1 MERTNKRQIATWM
14 MVAILVLALAVIAAV
29 GLNVP
34 TLKVSAE
41 EMQGLSDY
49 PIVQVTPEMV
59 PNNPERPT
67 ADIFPCFTPISYD
80 KIKSWD
86 FSTDEVIH
94 LIFDFDEDG
103 FYYGLYI
110 DGTWR
115 ENPIHETY
123 SDNSTLQSA
132 VSDGSYYYTANG
144 GPARVGGRYLIG
156 SKIIFETEAQIR
168 YERIGTTTATIN
180 PGEYTVVTPEYDPD
194 YQCYIFPGQFAIND
208 ISIDFSL
215 FDRMR
220 LIGNSF
226 PVIGFTCI
234 SGDGSSSP
242 YEFKLLYDEE
252 ESGQSSSVVRVGE
265 TDYPSLSDAFEASD
279 AGDVLVLLDDIDV
292 SDQPNYITVN
302 KSITIDLNGHTLNV
316 GDSYETP
323 AIVVGDND
331 ETNGSVVLSVINS
344 VPADGGVLG
353 FCYVGQDDSYILFFD
368 CRLSFTVEEVES
380 TSHMNKIATGYE
392 AVEIGSTDPT
402 YASGFRSVI
411 RPEQH
416 THGGIT
422 FTAWES
428 TNSLP
433 TEAGSYYL
441 TSDVTISSSW
451 NVPSGTTNLCLNGH
465 RIAAASGN
473 YISVI
478 TVQNGA
484 TLNLYDCDTTTHY
497 YYVDADFDVQN
508 RAPDRNK
515 MYDIGEIAAD
525 GPSNTAYVA
534 STKKG
539 TFKGGYITGGTGQG
553 LTSNSRNISGG
564 GFQIYGGGTLNM
576 YGGCIFGNYTNA
588 TSDQGNGGGGVYI
601 YANGVFNMNGGYII
615 GNQGGNCGG
624 AVENHGTF
632 TMNDGYIGHNT
643 AGDGGW
649 AAGGGISNAGT
660 MTMNGGVIEGNE
672 AGGHGNLTGKIGGGI
687 NNGGNLTINGGSV
700 INNFSDNVG
709 GGIYTTASLMIGAG
723 AKITGNYNDVTK
735 KADNVYLETD
745 KMITIGSAL
754 TEKNSVGVTVKGG
767 TGVLTSG
774 WSDYMEGE
782 DPSDYFVSDAEGLY
796 FILNQDGEVEIT
808 DEALPMLHVHDGV
821 TFTAWESTNSLPTEE
836 GNYYLTADVTLSSS
850 WNVPTGT
857 TNLCLNGHGIKVTGI
872 DSVIY
877 IASGRT
883 LNVYDCGDT
892 VHYFDRDGTNRFAI
906 NIDET
911 EGSGRNSFVGGY
923 IAGGKGKDNQMHG
936 GGVYVNGTF
945 NLYGGN
951 IIGNTLTA
959 SDNCGAGVYCNENS
973 IFRMYG
979 GSISYNYAQNAG
991 CAIFGWKN
999 CSIEIHGGEIS
1010 YNKTNWSSG
1019 SAISFWNPNGYTVS
1033 LKLYGGSIHDNSS
1046 HGGEGAVNLVTAS
1059 PTVGLKGGLIV
1070 QDNTTDSTAGNAAL
1084 NVYVGTN
1091 PINIEGTLSSDA
1103 KICIK
1108 LSSGTGVFTS
1118 GWSTY
1123 MGSADPAD
1131 YFYSENEAYSV
1142 YLKDGEAAILEEA
1155 PPIPVS
1161 LGEGKLY
1168 VGGEDIVKADSY
1180 TVSGNGGG
1188 SAVYSEDEQ
1197 GNRFLTLTD
1206 YVYEGPGYSG
1216 GGEGGGIDYRGG
1228 GTLTILLVGNSSITK
1243 ADDSGIGRSHG
1254 IYLDNGTLII
1264 DGTGSLTIGFADDRG
1279 GWKSN
1284 GIFNERGSFVMNGGT
1299 VVSNAGVGD
1308 ESAGIYAGGGITF
1321 NGGNF
1326 TGNGNYT
1333 TNYES
1338 RGIYSS
1344 SITINGGTVNAYAP
1358 LDNQYQARA
1367 FDNSTVIINNGTV
1380 TAYGKVAFKNT
1391 SGVRFGQQTTRSIL
1405 AGDDPDSATKVDGI
1419 GQTKY
1424 VHISVSTHVHNYSE
1438 DWSSDDTYHWHDCL
1452 NAGCNVPEGS
1462 KEAHVYG
1469 DDISETTYYVC
1480 SVCEYENKDRKDEYE
1495 IYQTYGPVTK
1505 YELYIAGSQV
1515 TSAALSGEG
1524 WSYDPETN
1532 TLTLNSFTY
1541 EGEGADNSK
1550 LWRFNSVVTYAGEEP
1565 FSLILAGEN
1574 SITNTKDNYD
1584 YIMALLSIADLTIS
1598 GDGSLTL
1605 SAPNAAS
1612 TMSMGLYVDAD
1623 LYVNGGEITAI
1634 GGRSEWRSAGICV
1647 SGMRF
1652 VQKGGSVFAQGG
1664 LSDDDESYGL
1674 YALGVPQTS
1683 SADANDS
1690 GEMSG
1695 GDIVDGITIG
1705 ASVKNFIAD
1714 GHTSALY
1721 TKGMIDFKRGY
1732 TAWLNS
1738 DSSSD
1743 GTKFSAGEYENT
1755 ALADY
1760 KHIEIA
1766 EDSLWVIKMKVKPA
1780 VPSSY
1785 TAYIGEDET
1794 IVRVYDV
1801 SLYRIAIAGGEKQ
1814 EPVPAQPSDIAA
1826 GTTITVKLSIPDA
1839 LLGKDF
1845 TILHVHA
1852 ADDYSFVV
1860 FEREEN
1866 EKCVLIRGVDRLSDF
1881 AFVAKKADLNSSVP
1895 VNPVNPIDPVD
1906 PADPSGPEGGQPL
1919 DIEPEVT
1926 QEDDPALENWTLTP
1940 QGGQTEPEEGEE
1952 VNNKKPAVMVSLE
1965 DTEAQEGVSVEV
1977 EVKTEIS
1984 EEVQLSEKNVLN
1996 QVLQSDDEIAI
2007 VYDVKLIRTMIENGV
2022 EIREEIQPSDIK
2034 PGTIISI
2041 DMTIPEELRGKPFKL
2056 LHIHSDDDIKEIA
2069 SYSVSEDGNSLTVRV
2084 NRLSEFA
2091 FVGKA
2096 PAGGSGENGKEP
2108 VEPNKIP
2115 DGAIAGIV
2123 IGSSFGVL
2131 LLGFLIFLLLKKGKK
2146 NGEDNDGVS
2155 DKQKE
2160 KKVIH
2165 AAPITEKKEN
2175 VGFYRI
2181 TTDADGKCTFA
2192 LLYEAEDHLSKRM
2205 GVFDSEKEAREAI
2218 RVLRA
2223 KGDGAKVENRVRPS
2237 GESIPAPKFVLDVDG
2252 KGVYRYFFL
2261 DEDGSVLLQSV
2272 QYLNEERCLQD
2283 LKLTL
2288 VCITTDTIVGQ
2299 NGEISYDE
2307 IAASEAAP
2315 VAEKEKTSVEAVEE
2329 LPVEEKDGDTAEETV
2344 EAPAEEAV
2352 SLKENIITARA
2363 TLSHSKIDKKH
2374 IAEYLKNKYG
2384 DCVRLNCRV
2393 NETKTGLPL
2402 ADTHYTVNDQKNI
2415 CFVYVYEVGE
2425 TVMLLVKV
2433 DEAYG
2438 KSLAKKH
2445 PIVKRSAFPKA
2456 KYAWYSVIVDDSF
2469 REEEVEEIIDAAYLY
2484 CGGKACEALSLKESL
2499 AAAEAIETDAE
2510 RTKKGIADFLTEKF
2524 GAGVRINSRANRT
2537 RTKRPLADTHYA
2549 IKDEKRPCFVYVYEV
2564 GTVVLLVRLPEA
2576 FAEKLMQKHATVKRS
2591 AFPKAKYAWYSV
2603 ILDDS
2608 FTDAEVHEVLVTA
2621 HDAVLD

>member
-123 SDNSTLQSA
+123 SDNSTLQST
-132 VSDGSYYYTANG
+132 VRDESYYYTANG

-220 LIGNSF
+220 VIGNTF

-252 ESGQSSSVVRVGE
+252 ESGQGDEQSSSVVRVGE

-292 SDQPNYITVN
+292 SDQPNYITVD

-316 GDSYETP
+316 GNSYETP

-331 ETNGSVVLSVINS
+331 KTNGSVVLSVINS
-344 VPADGGVLG
+344 VPADGGILG
-353 FCYVGQDDSYILFFD
+353 FCYVGQDDSYILFSD
-368 CRLSFTVEEVES
+368 CRLSFTVEEVEA
-380 TSHMNKIATGYE
+380 TSDINKIATGYE
-392 AVEIGSTDPT
+392 AVEIESTDPT

-416 THGGIT
+416 THDDITFTPWESATSLPTVAGSYYLTADVTLTSTWEVPNGVTNLCLNGYGIILGSYRIITVRNSGATLNLYDCGSTVHYYDVDAEGMATNVNDVAGEDRQSFIGGYITGGVYGGGGAIWVENATFNMYGGTILGNSASLGGGVYVSESTGTINLHGGKIMHNKATRASEGGGGGVYLAYGATLNMYGGEISYNYTASDGGGVAFPSGTFRLFGGAIAHNVAAGNGGGIYKHTSSRKMYLSGAPVVEDNTAGGAGNDLYINVAGDVLNISGDLTQGATIGVALSGGTGVFTSGWSDYMEGADPADYLYSENAAYQVYLFEGEAAILAEAPAVPHIHDGVT

-433 TEAGSYYL
+433 TEAGNYYL
-441 TSDVTISSSW
+441 TADVTLSSTW
-451 NVPSGTTNLCLNGH
+451 MVPTGTTNLCLNGH
-465 RIAAASGN
+465 VIAAASGKF
-473 YISVI
+473 ISVI

-484 TLNLYDCDTTTHY
+484 TLNLYDCDTTEHY
-497 YYVDADFDVQN
+497 YYVDEDPDVQN
-508 RAPDRNK
+508 RADNNDE

-525 GPSNTAYVA
+525 GPTDPAYVA

-576 YGGCIFGNYTNA
+576 YGGCIFGNYTSA
-588 TSDQGNGGGGVYI
+588 TSSEGNDGGGVYI
-601 YANGVFNMNGGYII
+601 YENGVFNMNGGYII

-632 TMNDGYIGHNT
+632 TMNDGYIRHNT

-649 AAGGGISNAGT
+649 AVGGGINNAGT

-672 AGGHGNLTGKIGGGI
+672 AGGHGGLRGKIGGGI
-687 NNGGNLTINGGSV
+687 NNGGSLTINGGCV

-709 GGIYTTASLMIGAG
+709 GGIYTTVSLTIGAG
-723 AKITGNYNDVTK
+723 AKITGNYNDETK
-735 KADNVYLETD
+735 KADNIYLETD
-745 KMITIGSAL
+745 KMITLGSAL
-754 TEKNSVGVTVKGG
+754 TEKNSVGVTMKGG
-767 TGVLTSG
+767 TGVFTTG
-774 WSDYMEGE
+774 W
-782 DPSDYFVSDAEGLY
+782 
-796 FILNQDGEVEIT
+796 N
-808 DEALPMLHVHDGV
+808 
-821 TFTAWESTNSLPTEE
+821 
-836 GNYYLTADVTLSSS
+836 
-850 WNVPTGT
+850 
-857 TNLCLNGHGIKVTGI
+857 
-872 DSVIY
+872 
-877 IASGRT
+877 
-883 LNVYDCGDT
+883 
-892 VHYFDRDGTNRFAI
+892 
-906 NIDET
+906 
-911 EGSGRNSFVGGY
+911 
-923 IAGGKGKDNQMHG
+923 
-936 GGVYVNGTF
+936 
-945 NLYGGN
+945 
-951 IIGNTLTA
+951 
-959 SDNCGAGVYCNENS
+959 
-973 IFRMYG
+973 
-979 GSISYNYAQNAG
+979 
-991 CAIFGWKN
+991 
-999 CSIEIHGGEIS
+999 
-1010 YNKTNWSSG
+1010 
-1019 SAISFWNPNGYTVS
+1019 
-1033 LKLYGGSIHDNSS
+1033 
-1046 HGGEGAVNLVTAS
+1046 
-1059 PTVGLKGGLIV
+1059 
-1070 QDNTTDSTAGNAAL
+1070 
-1084 NVYVGTN
+1084 
-1091 PINIEGTLSSDA
+1091 
-1103 KICIK
+1103 
-1108 LSSGTGVFTS
+1108 
-1118 GWSTY
+1118 TY
-1123 MGSADPAD
+1123 MTDADPAE
-1131 YFYSENEAYSV
+1131 YFFSDDESYGV
-1142 YLKDGEAAILEEA
+1142 YLKGGEAAILEEA

-1206 YVYEGPGYSG
+1206 YVYTGPGYSG

-1284 GIFNERGSFVMNGGT
+1284 GIFNESGSFVMNGGT

-1333 TNYES
+1333 TDYES

-1344 SITINGGTVNAYAP
+1344 SITINGGTVCGTAP
-1358 LDNQYQARA
+1358 LDNNFEARA
-1367 FDNSTVIINNGTV
+1367 FDGSVTINAGTL
-1380 TAYGKVAFKNT
+1380 TAYGKVSF
-1391 SGVRFGQQTTRSIL
+1391 SWGVQCGANSTWTIL
-1405 AGDDPDSATKVDGI
+1405 AGDDEASATQVGGVDGNE
-1419 GQTKY
+1419 KY
-1424 VHISVSTHVHNYSE
+1424 VHISASTHVHNYSE

-1452 NAGCNVPEGS
+1452 NADCNVPEGS
-1462 KEAHVYG
+1462 KAAHVYG

-1515 TSAALSGEG
+1515 TSAALSGDG

-1532 TLTLNSFTY
+1532 TLTLNNFTY

-1565 FSLILAGEN
+1565 FSLILVGEN

-1584 YIMALLSIADLTIS
+1584 YIMALLSIADLSIS
-1598 GDGSLTL
+1598 GNGSLTL

-1705 ASVKNFIAD
+1705 ASVKSFIAD

-1732 TAWLNS
+1732 TAWLSS

-1755 ALADY
+1755 TLADY
-1760 KHIEIA
+1760 KHIEIG

-1895 VNPVNPIDPVD
+1895 VNPVNPVD

-1952 VNNKKPAVMVSLE
+1952 VNNKKPAVTVSLE

-2041 DMTIPEELRGKPFKL
+2041 DMTIPEGLRGKPFKL

-2069 SYSVSEDGNSLTVRV
+2069 SYSISEDGNSLTVRV

-2091 FVGKA
+2091 FVGKLL
-2096 PAGGSGENGKEP
+2096 AGDNVDGDKKSG
-2108 VEPNKIP
+2108 PNKIP

-2123 IGSSFGVL
+2123 IGASFGVL

-2155 DKQKE
+2155 DKQK
-2160 KKVIH
+2160 KKVIL

-2181 TTDADGKCTFA
+2181 TTDVDGKCTFA
-2192 LLYEAEDHLSKRM
+2192 LLYEAEDHLSKEM
-2205 GVFDSEKEAREAI
+2205 GVFDNEKAAREAI

-2223 KGDGAKVENRVRPS
+2223 KGDGAKAENRVRPS

-2307 IAASEAAP
+2307 IAASAP

-2344 EAPAEEAV
+2344 EAPAEKAV

-2549 IKDEKRPCFVYVYEV
+2549 IKDEKRACFVYVYEV